1 MNSIFLFSGQGSQ
14 YQGMLQDIYAAYPTA
29 QKVIDDISDISG
41 EPIKE
46 LLWDTDK
53 SVLARSDKGQIAI
66 IAVETAILAVLQE
79 KGIQPAAVAGF
90 SLGEFAALY
99 AAGVLDFTTMIRIVH
114 KRGNIMQKA
123 CDRIAAAGGTQG
135 TCGMAAVTKLSPEV
149 IRQILQP
156 YADFEH
162 GTVFAANMNS
172 PQQTVISGTAD
183 GLALA
188 EKLCKEA
195 GAKRF
200 IRLAVAGPFHSP
212 LMREAAK
219 EFEAAIATETFADPS
234 IPLFSNVSGKQ
245 IQSGAEAKANAV
257 LHLTHPVLWTDEEEA
272 FAHRMRGKEAWQL
285 IEIGPGNTLCN
296 LWRDSGYAQC
306 DDGEPKTIV
315 CLPTGTAEQLQ
326 KVLNERT

>member
-14 YQGMLQDIYAAYPTA
+14 YQGMLQDIYAAYPAA
-29 QKVIDDISDISG
+29 QKVIDDISAITG

-66 IAVETAILAVLQE
+66 IAVETAILAVLRE
-79 KGIQPAAVAGF
+79 KGIHPSAVAGF

-99 AAGVLDFTTMIRIVH
+99 AAGVLDFTAMIRIVQ

-135 TCGMAAVTKLSPEV
+135 TCGMAAVTKLPPEV
-149 IRQILQP
+149 IRQLLQP

-172 PQQTVISGTAD
+172 PAQTVISGTAD

-219 EFEAAIATETFADPS
+219 EFEAAIAAETFADPS

-245 IQSGAEAKANAV
+245 IQSGAEAKTNAV
-257 LHLTHPVLWTDEEEA
+257 LHLTHPVLWTDEEKEL
-272 FAHRMRGKEAWQL
+272 AHSMQGKGDWQL

-296 LWRDSGYAQC
+296 LWRDSGYAQYG
-306 DDGEPKTIV
+306 DGEPRTIA

-326 KVLNERT
+326 KIVNGRT